1 MSKEEKI
8 KKGLIK
14 VFYFDK
20 ECKCKKSSLFTKRVN
35 SNDYMICNTCNCLG
49 GK

>member
-14 VFYFDK
+14 VTYFDK
-20 ECKCKKSSLFTKRVN
+20 ECKCENPSHFTKIVDN
-35 SNDYMICNTCNCLG
+35 KDYMICNKCNCVG
-49 GK
+49 E